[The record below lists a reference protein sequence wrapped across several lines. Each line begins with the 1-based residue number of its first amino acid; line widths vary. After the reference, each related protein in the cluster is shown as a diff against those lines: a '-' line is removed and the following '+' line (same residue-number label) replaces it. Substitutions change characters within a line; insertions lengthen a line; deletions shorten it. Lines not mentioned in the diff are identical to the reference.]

1 MTDIKTVAPI
11 FIAKTRSF
19 WLGIVPAAL
28 TLIDVIAGAASDGSA
43 EPIAGALAAIIGPFT
58 GLSAEDIHRF
68 MLAVAPLCAL
78 IVAHQRGGLSRPYT
92 ASPAKEQAVLRAIE
106 DGRSA
111 FDVGKSLGER
121 LKAPK

>member
-1 MTDIKTVAPI
+1 MADIKTVAPI

-43 EPIAGALAAIIGPFT
+43 EPIAGALAAIIGPLT
-58 GLSAEDIHRF
+58 GITAESIHSF

-78 IVAHQRGGLSRPYT
+78 IVAHQRSGLSRPYT

-111 FDVGKSLGER
+111 FDAGRSIGER